1 MCAERSMEL
10 HRRIDGILSA
20 SLGRWAAGAALGLLI
35 CAALVIA
42 QRRLAGALEN
52 PLDVAAL
59 LSTGLLAVTAA
70 GGIRVGWHCQPAKS
84 VAARADWTVM
94 LSTSAA
100 LIALATA
107 LCTAGTQ
114 IAGLAVFWTLL
125 AAEEGWAWYWFVSH
139 RVGPIPWPVLHVLRW
154 DRPQKPA
161 PHAAR
166 VGPAWHA
173 PRRPVAADEIPSEDV
188 TQQLMRSR
196 AADGAEEL
204 SGWLRPAFAAGQR
217 TGSIHVAFCPPF
229 AGAPELVVEQIGGPE
244 ARIKTAQ
251 LLPYGVRLDLKL
263 NAAGEQAASV
273 LLQFSAQAG
282 ARGKGLGIRD

>member
-1 MCAERSMEL
+1 MCAERSIEL
-10 HRRIDGILSA
+10 HRRIDGIPSA

-35 CAALVIA
+35 CVAVVIA

-52 PLDVAAL
+52 PLEVAAL

-70 GGIRVGWHCQPAKS
+70 GGIRVGWHSQPAKS

-100 LIALATA
+100 LIALGAA
-107 LCTAGTQ
+107 LSTAGTQ

-125 AAEEGWAWYWFVSH
+125 AAEEGWAWYWFVSR
-139 RVGPIPWPVLHVLRW
+139 RVGPIPWPVLHILRW

-173 PRRPVAADEIPSEDV
+173 PRRPVSAEEILSEDV

-229 AGAPELVVEQIGGPE
+229 AGTPELAVEQIDGPE

-263 NAAGEQAASV
+263 AAAAEQPTTV
-273 LLQFSAQAG
+273 LLQFSARTVREKTG
-282 ARGKGLGIRD
+282 

>member
-10 HRRIDGILSA
+10 HRRIDGIPWA

-35 CAALVIA
+35 CAALVIV

-52 PLDVAAL
+52 PLDAAAL
-59 LSTGLLAVTAA
+59 LCTGLLAVTAA
-70 GGIRVGWHCQPAKS
+70 GGIRVGWHFQPAKR

-100 LIALATA
+100 LIAFGAA
-107 LCTAGTQ
+107 LCTAGTP
-114 IAGLAVFWTLL
+114 IVGPAVFWTLL
-125 AAEEGWAWYWFVSH
+125 AAEEGWAWYWFVSR
-139 RVGPIPWPVLHVLRW
+139 RVGPIPWPVLHVPRW
-154 DRPQKPA
+154 NRPPKPA
-161 PHAAR
+161 PQAAR
-166 VGPAWHA
+166 GGPALHA
-173 PRRPVAADEIPSEDV
+173 PRRPVAAGEIPSEDV

-196 AADGAEEL
+196 AADGTEEL

-229 AGAPELVVEQIGGPE
+229 AGTPELAVEQIGGPE

-263 NAAGEQAASV
+263 AAAADQPTTV
-273 LLQFSAQAG
+273 LLQFSARTTREKTG
-282 ARGKGLGIRD
+282 

>member
-1 MCAERSMEL
+1 MSAERSMEL
-10 HRRIDGILSA
+10 HRRLEGILPA

-35 CAALVIA
+35 GVALVIA

-59 LSTGLLAVTAA
+59 LSTGLLAATAA
-70 GGIRVGWHCQPAKS
+70 GGIRVGWRSQPAQGI
-84 VAARADWTVM
+84 ATHADWIVM

-107 LCTAGTQ
+107 LCTAGTP
-114 IAGLAVFWTLL
+114 IAGFAVFWTLL
-125 AAEEGWAWYWFVSH
+125 AAEEGWAWHRFVS
-139 RVGPIPWPVLHVLRW
+139 RRAGSISWGAWRWLRW

-161 PHAAR
+161 PHA
-166 VGPAWHA
+166 
-173 PRRPVAADEIPSEDV
+173 PRRPAAADEIPADDV
-188 TQQLMRSR
+188 SQQLIRSR

-229 AGAPELVVEQIGGPE
+229 AGAPELAVEQIEGPE

-263 NAAGEQAASV
+263 AAAADQPTTV
-273 LLQFSAQAG
+273 LLQFSART
-282 ARGKGLGIRD
+282 AREKTG

>member
-1 MCAERSMEL
+1 MCAERSIEL

-35 CAALVIA
+35 CAALVIV

-52 PLDVAAL
+52 PLDAAAL
-59 LSTGLLAVTAA
+59 LCTGLLAVTAA
-70 GGIRVGWHCQPAKS
+70 GGIRIGWHFQPATS
-84 VAARADWTVM
+84 AAARADWTVM
-94 LSTSAA
+94 VSTSAA
-100 LIALATA
+100 LIALAAA

-125 AAEEGWAWYWFVSH
+125 AAEEGWAWYWFVSR
-139 RVGPIPWPVLHVLRW
+139 RVGPIPWPALRIPRW
-154 DRPQKPA
+154 NRPPKPA

-166 VGPAWHA
+166 VGPALHA
-173 PRRPVAADEIPSEDV
+173 PRRPVATDEIPSEDV
-188 TQQLMRSR
+188 TQQLIRSR

-229 AGAPELVVEQIGGPE
+229 AGAPELAVEQIDGPE

-263 NAAGEQAASV
+263 AVAADQPTTV
-273 LLQFSAQAG
+273 LLQFC
-282 ARGKGLGIRD
+282 ARTTREKTG